1 MITHSSVRHCRNYA
15 VESPD
20 GHIGTVTEVIYAFDL
35 VTPTALAIRAGR
47 ASSRLLI
54 IPVCELVAIQR
65 TRHRVTLRG
74 SPNFTTSERI
84 HEPNRRRPE

>member
-54 IPVCELVAIQR
+54 IPVCELAAIQR
-65 TRHRVTLRG
+65 TRHRVTLRA

-84 HEPNRRRPE
+84 HEPNGRPPE